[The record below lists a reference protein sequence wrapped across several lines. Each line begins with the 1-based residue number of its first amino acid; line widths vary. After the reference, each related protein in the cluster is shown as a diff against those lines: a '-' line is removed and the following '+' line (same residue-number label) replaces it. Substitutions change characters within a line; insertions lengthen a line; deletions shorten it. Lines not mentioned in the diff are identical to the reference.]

1 MPAVPIKK
9 KHVFQI
15 IVEQDE
21 AGYFVAECPGLR
33 ACYTQGKTYEKVVEN
48 IKDVI
53 ALCLEELKANRLK
66 VPKQP
71 EIIAVQRVEVS
82 V

>member
-1 MPAVPIKK
+1 MPTKRT
-9 KHVFQI
+9 FQV

-21 AGYFVAECPGLR
+21 EGYFVAECPALE
-33 ACYTQGKTYEKVVEN
+33 ACYTQGRTFEEVVEN

-53 ALCLEELKANRLK
+53 ALCLEEYKSTNRK
-66 VPKQP
+66 IPKQP
-71 EIIAVQRVEVS
+71 EIIGVKRVEVA

>member
-1 MPAVPIKK
+1 MK

-21 AGYFVAECPGLR
+21 AGYFVAECPALR
-33 ACYTQGKTYEKVVEN
+33 ACYTQGKTYEEVIVN

-53 ALCLEELKANRLK
+53 ALCLDELKAKRQR